1 MRFAVAVKQVPDTM
15 EMSVDENG
23 SLVRACTPWV
33 PRRPGRP
40 SSDALR

>member
-23 SLVRACTPWV
+23 SLVRAGWRCPWTRTA
-33 PRRPGRP
+33 PW
-40 SSDALR
+40 